1 MPPRPPPDTV
11 AVRFVDFAIRAWRT
25 DPQHVEV
32 IAHSTPVGGMRHPV
46 SLRQPR
52 IRPADVEIGFSH
64 SLDRAAEV
72 GRDLARVLL
81 PEPIYGLLLESLRW
95 AAERPDIGLRLRLC
109 LDDELIDLPWEC
121 LYRQELAGPAVPAG
135 FFLADGDVSLVREPP
150 ILPLPAG
157 SSDHVQRLLFLGTL
171 FDDPHTPGD

>member
-52 IRPADVEIGFSH
+52 IRPPTWKSASATA
-64 SLDRAAEV
+64 STA
-72 GRDLARVLL
+72 
-81 PEPIYGLLLESLRW
+81 
-95 AAERPDIGLRLRLC
+95 
-109 LDDELIDLPWEC
+109 
-121 LYRQELAGPAVPAG
+121 
-135 FFLADGDVSLVREPP
+135 PP
-150 ILPLPAG
+150 K
-157 SSDHVQRLLFLGTL
+157 
-171 FDDPHTPGD
+171 